1 MRDVFQSTINEL
13 LDDPEVETYQF
24 VMKSVRDNGTRT
36 LNELAR
42 RVNELSDHVHR
53 EVVRNALRDRGLG
66 YVPGAEGDIDRL
78 QKHIQALERHASG
91 LETNITLLDQALI
104 ASEARYQAVLGMR
117 TVQATAPIRW
127 FYRKVKRER

>member
-1 MRDVFQSTINEL
+1 M
-13 LDDPEVETYQF
+13 
-24 VMKSVRDNGTRT
+24 
-36 LNELAR
+36 
-42 RVNELSDHVHR
+42 HR